1 MVDVR
6 NVRGGDGLA
15 PISDEVDEILD
26 SVFKSTEAA
35 TEQFFANYDKNPD
48 PKILAGW
55 LQPRCWREL
64 DYVFLLNEQI
74 RRYGLSFERKHIT
87 LLAKQSFQE
96 AEHYEVVGAAIESLG
111 GVVPKSVPVEAV
123 PWSEFLW
130 DCLERH
136 PLAAIAAWNCSETSA
151 SGSFAPTFRAGE
163 RHGFDE
169 VVRIYKQIERDEK
182 FHVGL
187 GRKIL
192 AAYAKTDE
200 DREEILRA
208 MRGMRDIAWKTFTP
222 ESVAK
227 SMMVA

>member
-6 NVRGGDGLA
+6 NVRGGDGLG
-15 PISDEVDEILD
+15 PINAEIDEILN

-35 TEQFFANYDKNPD
+35 TEEFFHNYDKNPD

-55 LQPRCWREL
+55 IQPRCWREL
-64 DYVFLLNEQI
+64 DYVFLLNEEI
-74 RRYGLSFERKHIT
+74 RRYGLSFQRKHIT

-111 GVVPKSVPVEAV
+111 GVVPTSIPIEAV

-130 DCLERH
+130 DCLDRH

-163 RHGFDE
+163 RHGFTD
-169 VVRIYKQIERDEK
+169 VVRIYKQIELDEK

-187 GRKIL
+187 GRQIL
-192 AAYAKTDE
+192 AAYAKTDQ
-200 DREEILRA
+200 DRDEILRA
-208 MRGMRDIAWKTFTP
+208 MKGMRDIAWKTFTP

>member
-187 GRKIL
+187 GRQIL